1 MTDLLYNIFMD
12 PIPQEASNQMQK
24 VLELLRHDLAT
35 IRTGRA
41 TPSLVENI
49 VINAYNGSAKLKV
62 IELAT
67 IAAQDTQTLIITPFD
82 HATIHEIEKGIQEA
96 NIGISPVIDSTIIRI
111 SLPPLSTERRQ
122 ELIHLMKQ
130 KLENGKILVRQARQ
144 DAMNN
149 LKKDD
154 SLSEDELRRL
164 EKEVQMVTDKF
175 MLQVDNLGKQKEEE
189 LLQI

>member
-1 MTDLLYNIFMD
+1 MD
-12 PIPQEASNQMQK
+12 PVTQETQQKMQK
-24 VLELLRHDLAT
+24 VLDIVKHDLAT

-49 VINAYNGSAKLKV
+49 VISAYGGSAKLKV

-67 IAAQDTQTLIITPFD
+67 IGAQDTQTLLVTPFD

-96 NIGISPVIDSTIIRI
+96 NIGLNPVVDSTAIRI

-130 KLENGKILVRQARQ
+130 KLENGKVLIRQARQ
-144 DAMNN
+144 EAMTAIKN
-149 LKKDD
+149 DD
-154 SLSEDELRRL
+154 SLSEDDANRL
-164 EKEVQMVTDKF
+164 EKEVQTVTDKF
-175 MLQVDNLGKQKEEE
+175 VSQVEALGKQKENE
-189 LLQI
+189 LMQI

>member
-1 MTDLLYNIFMD
+1 MD
-12 PIPQEASNQMQK
+12 PINQEASASMQK
-24 VLELLRHDLAT
+24 VLDLLKHDLAT

-49 VINAYNGSAKLKV
+49 VINAYGGSARLKV

-96 NIGISPVIDSTIIRI
+96 NIGVSPVIDTNLIRI

-130 KLENGKILVRQARQ
+130 KLENGKILIRQARQ
-144 DAMNN
+144 DAMGNVKN
-149 LKKDD
+149 GEF
-154 SLSEDELRRL
+154 SEDETTRL
-164 EKEVQMVTDKF
+164 EKEVQATTDKF
-175 MLQVDNLGKQKEEE
+175 MGQIETMGKQKEEE

>member
-1 MTDLLYNIFMD
+1 MD
-12 PIPQEASNQMQK
+12 PIPQEASSQMQK
-24 VLELLRHDLAT
+24 VLELLKHDLAT

-41 TPSLVENI
+41 VPSLVENI
-49 VINAYNGSAKLKV
+49 VINAYAGSAKLKV

-67 IAAQDTQTLIITPFD
+67 VAATDTQTLVITPFD

-96 NIGISPVIDSTIIRI
+96 NIGVSPVIDSTLIRI
-111 SLPPLSTERRQ
+111 TLPPLSTERRQ
-122 ELIHLMKQ
+122 ELIHLMRQ
-130 KLENGKILVRQARQ
+130 KLENGKILLRQSRQ

-149 LKKDD
+149 LKKNA

-164 EKEVQMVTDKF
+164 EKEVQAVTDKF
-175 MLQVDNLGKQKEEE
+175 MASVETLGKQKEEE

>member
-1 MTDLLYNIFMD
+1 MEPVIQEVTSRMD
-12 PIPQEASNQMQK
+12 K
-24 VLELLRHDLAT
+24 VLELLKHDIAT

-41 TPSLVENI
+41 SPSLVENI
-49 VINAYNGSAKLKV
+49 VISAYEGSAKLKV

-67 IAAQDTQTLIITPFD
+67 IAASDTQTLVITPFD

-96 NIGISPVIDSTIIRI
+96 NIGVSPVVDSTHIRI

-130 KLENGKILVRQARQ
+130 KLENGKILLRQARQ
-144 DAMNN
+144 DGMTQV
-149 LKKDD
+149 KKDD
-154 SLSEDELRRL
+154 SLSEDDVKRM
-164 EKEVQMVTDKF
+164 EKEVQTVTDKY
-175 MLQVDNLGKQKEEE
+175 MLLIESLGKQKEEE

>member
-1 MTDLLYNIFMD
+1 MD
-12 PIPQEASNQMQK
+12 QLVIQTQSKMQK
-24 VLELLRHDLAT
+24 VLELLKHDLAT

-49 VINAYNGSAKLKV
+49 VVNAYGGSAKLKI

-67 IAAQDTQTLIITPFD
+67 IAAQDTQTLVITPFD

-96 NIGISPVIDSTIIRI
+96 NIGVSPVIDSTIIRI

-144 DAMNN
+144 DGMNEI
-149 LKKDD
+149 KKDD
-154 SLSEDELRRL
+154 SLSEDEIKRL
-164 EKEVQMVTDKF
+164 EKEVQATTDKYI
-175 MLQVDNLGKQKEEE
+175 LQIDVMGKQKEEE

>member
-1 MTDLLYNIFMD
+1 MD
-12 PIPQEASNQMQK
+12 PIPQEASVQMQK
-24 VLELLRHDLAT
+24 VLELLKHDLAT

-49 VINAYNGSAKLKV
+49 VISAYGGSAKLKV

-67 IAAQDTQTLIITPFD
+67 IAATDNATLTITPFD

-130 KLENGKILVRQARQ
+130 KLENGKILLRQSRQ
-144 DAMNN
+144 EGMTEV
-149 LKKDD
+149 KKLDT
-154 SLSEDELRRL
+154 SEDETKRL
-164 EKEVQMVTDKF
+164 EKEVQTTTDKF
-175 MLQVDNLGKQKEEE
+175 MAQVESLGKQKEEE
-189 LLQI
+189 LLSI

>member
-1 MTDLLYNIFMD
+1 MD
-12 PIPQEASNQMQK
+12 PIPQDVSTQMTK
-24 VLELLRHDLAT
+24 VLDLLKHDLAT

-41 TPSLVENI
+41 APSLVENI

-67 IAAQDTQTLIITPFD
+67 IAAQDNATLVITPFD

-96 NIGISPVIDSTIIRI
+96 NIGVSPVIDSTIIRI
-111 SLPPLSTERRQ
+111 SIPPLSTERRQ

-130 KLENGKILVRQARQ
+130 KLENGKILIRQARQ
-144 DAMNN
+144 DGMTAVKN
-149 LKKDD
+149 
-154 SLSEDELRRL
+154 SELSEDETKRL
-164 EKEVQMVTDKF
+164 EKEVQTVTDKF
-175 MLQVDNLGKQKEEE
+175 MGQIDSLGKQKEEE